1 LFIVVANGP
10 GIKAMSIF
18 ASAKLKTAK
27 SGSFKIDTEE
37 GSQGLSSEFASPK
50 RRNGPDAGSDRY

>member
-1 LFIVVANGP
+1 
-10 GIKAMSIF
+10 MSIF

-50 RRNGPDAGSDRY
+50 RRNGPDAGSDRN